1 MTNASDALEIASF
14 GLVAL
19 FGAWLLVRKLIQLA
33 RLVTASRGVS
43 IRQSPAPAHQ
53 SLR

>member
-19 FGAWLLVRKLIQLA
+19 FGAWLLVRKLIQTGTAGHSVA
-33 RLVTASRGVS
+33 RCS